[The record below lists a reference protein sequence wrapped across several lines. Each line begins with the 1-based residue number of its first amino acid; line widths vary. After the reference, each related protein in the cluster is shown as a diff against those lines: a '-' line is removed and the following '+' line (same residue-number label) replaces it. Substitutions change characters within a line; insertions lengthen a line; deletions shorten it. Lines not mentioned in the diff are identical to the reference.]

1 MLLLLL
7 LLLLLLQH
15 QVAPAVCMT
24 MLLLFL
30 LLLLLHQVAPPVC
43 MTTIAAAASGRPCC
57 MHDHYCC
64 CCCCCIRSPLLY
76 AVTLRIKQRSLLGLC
91 TSEEV
96 VQLAWC
102 FARATGGRLSGYRH
116 PALLHQ

>member
-64 CCCCCIRSPLLY
+64 CCCCIRSPLLY